1 MSSLHLF
8 SPSWLAL
15 LYPDIDGRLRLLMF
29 LSTKI
34 RRNRLE
40 INDNRRKICKPPVL
54 AYHKFGSMGSIIF
67 STAFVIA
74 IKAGFRWPVMAT
86 PRSRRY
92 SFNPAMDMSLKFL
105 DPEALNILFLIH
117 GRFTSEGSTCQK
129 IAYSCL
135 YLSWRRYRI
144 LPFETVRT
152 RLFVRNFVLGV
163 TWYPLRT
170 ECEKG
175 QLERKFGSFTPATFL
190 FIYLFIFR
198 ISYNMGG

>member
-117 GRFTSEGSTCQK
+117 GRFTSSEGIYVPK
-129 IAYSCL
+129 N
-135 YLSWRRYRI
+135 
-144 LPFETVRT
+144 
-152 RLFVRNFVLGV
+152 RLFVFVFILETLSYTAFRNCSDTFVCPKFRVGSHV
-163 TWYPLRT
+163 VPPEDRV
-170 ECEKG
+170 
-175 QLERKFGSFTPATFL
+175 RKRSIGTKVRFLYSCHISVYL
-190 FIYLFIFR
+190 FIYF
-198 ISYNMGG
+198 SYFV